1 MMKNKKLYGKFVDLA
16 ECNLSRNNHI
26 T

>member
-1 MMKNKKLYGKFVDLA
+1 V
-16 ECNLSRNNHI
+16 ECNLSRNNHM